1 MTANT
6 PIHSPQTRG
15 RRKLAALLAGGL
27 VASVGVI
34 STLASWNDSEF
45 AGATFTAGH
54 FDLEG
59 STDGGLTYAQHPT
72 VDEPGVLTFEAPAE
86 NLSPG
91 DWAGGEFT
99 VRLAKGTTHN
109 ALVRVEGAGT
119 TGALTGVA
127 VYLWRDLEGSCAGKP
142 YDVDNS
148 MGFSMD
154 GATYRGPKVGLSKGA
169 TVDEAGEELTLCFA
183 VSGGDR
189 LPQGQ
194 TGSYLWKLSAESVA
208 D

>member
-6 PIHSPQTRG
+6 PDQSPQTRG
-15 RRKLAALLAGGL
+15 RRKIAALLAGGL

-59 STDGGLTYAQHPT
+59 STDGGLTFSQHPT

-91 DWAGGEFT
+91 DWAGGGIS
-99 VRLAKGTTHN
+99 RRG
-109 ALVRVEGAGT
+109 
-119 TGALTGVA
+119 
-127 VYLWRDLEGSCAGKP
+127 GSISSPCSTNISSRSRARR
-142 YDVDNS
+142 
-148 MGFSMD
+148 
-154 GATYRGPKVGLSKGA
+154 A
-169 TVDEAGEELTLCFA
+169 
-183 VSGGDR
+183 
-189 LPQGQ
+189 
-194 TGSYLWKLSAESVA
+194 
-208 D
+208 